1 MTVVSELTK
10 EDFRRRV
17 HRFVEEAFP
26 SSDGWGIEEK
36 RVDDDF
42 DLILMRRRAAI
53 AIGRIV
59 GEGFL
64 STEAVR
70 ELSDLRDRNQAYL
83 ALIYRSPQVQVSP
96 DAASLATRLGVRIIE
111 VK

>member
-1 MTVVSELTK
+1 M
-10 EDFRRRV
+10 R
-17 HRFVEEAFP
+17 RFVEEAFP
-26 SSDGWGIEEK
+26 SGDGWGIEEK
-36 RVDDDF
+36 RVGDDF
-42 DLILMRRRAAI
+42 DLLLMRRRGAI
-53 AIGRIV
+53 AIGRVV

-83 ALIYRSPQVQVSP
+83 ALIYRSPQVQVSL
-96 DAASLATRLGVRIIE
+96 DAASLSTRLGVRIIE